1 MKILGD
7 IIIAVLTVI
16 FIFMLYK
23 FLTTP
28 KSDAEKRENAK
39 TNLTKAGFVL
49 TSYLIIFKAF
59 FNFWFPLVIFAL
71 PFCALWDL
79 IAFIIFLATLK
90 SNESKHKKAEN
101 MFIVSST
108 VLTVGTALAAFVVL
122 YG

>member
-7 IIIAVLTVI
+7 IIIAILIVI

-23 FLTTP
+23 FLTEP
-28 KSDAEKRENAK
+28 NEDAKA
-39 TNLTKAGFVL
+39 NLTKAGFAL
-49 TSYLIIFKAF
+49 AAYLIIFKAL
-59 FNFWFPLVIFAL
+59 FNFWYPLVIFAL
-71 PFCALWDL
+71 PFCALWDF

-90 SNESKHKKAEN
+90 SDETKHKKAEN
-101 MFIVSST
+101 MFIISST